1 MAYILQ
7 LELSLKHA
15 TERIR
20 SMEAELRTLRAESLV
35 TEGCMLSQAL
45 IEPIG
50 MGIYQD

>member
-1 MAYILQ
+1 MAYVLQ

-15 TERIR
+15 AERIHR
-20 SMEAELRTLRAESLV
+20 LESELRCMRAESLV

-45 IEPIG
+45 IDPMR